1 MFGREPVAIVNA
13 VRLSLLAAIT
23 FGLHLSDVQLVA
35 SMAALEAVLTLL
47 ARSQVVPVVTH
58 EAHLDHLVTITSS
71 LPVRDRSGRLVDTSE
86 QSTSSGTSRDLS
98 ISTEGPADSPERGA
112 VELVT
117 VLIVAALVIAIACG
131 LRYLGVI

>member
-1 MFGREPVAIVNA
+1 MLGREPVAIVNA

-23 FGLHLSDVQLVA
+23 FGLHLTDVQLVA

-58 EAHLDHLVTITSS
+58 EEHLDHLVTITAA
-71 LPVRDRSGRLVDTSE
+71 LPDPDDVP
-86 QSTSSGTSRDLS
+86 STG
-98 ISTEGPADSPERGA
+98 SPERGA
-112 VELVT
+112 GELVT